1 MISYDRIGS
10 SPGAATDAC
19 DEDGGV
25 ANSCW
30 WSSTCSARVT
40 GVVLLPQLCLRTPT
54 AAVAVVVV
62 VGRTDR
68 VGLFDGLV

>member
-1 MISYDRIGS
+1 MISYDSIGS
-10 SPGAATDAC
+10 PPGAAT
-19 DEDGGV
+19 EDGGV
-25 ANSCW
+25 ANSCC

-40 GVVLLPQLCLRTPT
+40 GVVVLPQLCLRTSR
-54 AAVAVVVV
+54 AAFAVVVV